1 MSRKNILKSLLA
13 VLVAIFFSSP
23 LIAQKANN
31 YTFTRGSEV
40 RLSVGAFPYDMPL
53 HSYWSPIVSPDRD
66 YFRANDFR
74 VGIFLPSISHY
85 FYHQSAYLKNEYVT
99 GAITASYHY
108 RFSPSFEITSSL
120 IYSCGVQNYFKK
132 ESNEFLC
139 KNIVQQISFI
149 PMIRWVWL
157 NRQYVRI
164 YGGIGVGVGM
174 YKTNNAV
181 NRIKYTDF
189 IPVAHLNLFGITV
202 GDKIYGLF
210 ELGVGVTGLVNIG
223 MGYKF

>member
-1 MSRKNILKSLLA
+1 MSRKIILKLSLA
-13 VLVAIFFSSP
+13 VLVVILSSLP
-23 LIAQKANN
+23 LLSQKRSN

-40 RLSVGAFPYDMPL
+40 RLSVGAFPYDYTMR
-53 HSYWSPIVSPDRD
+53 SYWSPNVSPDRD

-74 VGIFLPSISHY
+74 VGNFLPSISHY

-108 RFSPSFEITSSL
+108 RFSPSFEITSSF

-139 KNIVQQISFI
+139 KNVVQQISII

-164 YGGIGVGVGM
+164 YGGVGVGVGM
-174 YKTNNAV
+174 EKSNNAL

-210 ELGVGVTGLVNIG
+210 ELGVGVSGLVNIG
-223 MGYKF
+223 IGYKF